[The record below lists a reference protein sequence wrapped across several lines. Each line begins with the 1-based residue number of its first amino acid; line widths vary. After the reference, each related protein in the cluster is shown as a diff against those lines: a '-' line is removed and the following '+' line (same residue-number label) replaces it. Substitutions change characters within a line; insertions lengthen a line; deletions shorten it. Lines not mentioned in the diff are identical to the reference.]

1 MRLPTDVRTRFLALG
16 LTALL
21 AACGRGGSEPAN
33 FAMVSDNT
41 AEPAGVGPSADYPVL
56 VGEPY
61 NIGETLYTPVDT
73 MNYDEVGYLALDAG
87 AQGVSVAHKTLP
99 YPSYVEITA
108 LENGKTILARVE
120 RRGPMTNDRVAALSP
135 AAVQQLDSA
144 DGGAIRIRRVNP
156 PETERANLRM
166 GEAAPMRMDM
176 PKSLIAVLK
185 RKLPAKGSVSLSSTG
200 PQVAA
205 SAPNAASKPKLPA
218 AASQTNVKPKAAEL
232 PALASA
238 SARPITV
245 AQSPMP
251 KVAPAAKLPMTKV
264 AATPRPKRAF
274 ADAFSEE
281 RKAVT
286 AYPLP
291 PIGAKFTAS
300 TRAPVRVSQI
310 ATPPARTAR
319 SAPTPMP
326 KPAVRPAAD
335 AKDGFVIQ
343 AAAFSVKANAERAA
357 NSIDGFVQ
365 QSGKYFRVRKGPFAN
380 RGQAE
385 AALAKVRAAGY
396 SDAKVFT
403 AG

>member
-33 FAMVSDNT
+33 LAMVSDNT
-41 AEPAGVGPSADYPVL
+41 AELAGVGPSADYPVL

-108 LENGKTILARVE
+108 LESGKTILARVE

-135 AAVQQLDSA
+135 AAVQQLGSA

-185 RKLPAKGSVSLSSTG
+185 RKLPAKGSVSLSNTN

-205 SAPNAASKPKLPA
+205 SAPNSASKPELPT
-218 AASQTNVKPKAAEL
+218 ASAPVVQQPATAEL
-232 PALASA
+232 PALANA
-238 SARPITV
+238 SARR
-245 AQSPMP
+245 
-251 KVAPAAKLPMTKV
+251 APAAAP
-264 AATPRPKRAF
+264 PRPKMASAPKRAF
-274 ADAFSEE
+274 AEAFSEE

-291 PIGAKFTAS
+291 PIGTGLSAS
-300 TRAPVRVSQI
+300 NRAPVQVSQI
-310 ATPPARTAR
+310 ARPPVRTVRATPTQAPR
-319 SAPTPMP
+319 SA
-326 KPAVRPAAD
+326 ARPATD

-343 AAAFSVKANAERAA
+343 AAAFAVKANAERAA